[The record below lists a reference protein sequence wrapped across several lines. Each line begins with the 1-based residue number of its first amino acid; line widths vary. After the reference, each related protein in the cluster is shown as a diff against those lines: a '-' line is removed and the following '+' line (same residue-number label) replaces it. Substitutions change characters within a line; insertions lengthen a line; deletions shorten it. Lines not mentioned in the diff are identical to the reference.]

1 LGVVARILL
10 VRLDACD
17 RTLFDVHDRA
27 PYADHGNSPMTVHG
41 QTGSKRTFSAGRG
54 ICRNLLWE
62 GELRFAKQK
71 TGFFKKSGL
80 IRFELAGAV
89 VY

>member
-1 LGVVARILL
+1 
-10 VRLDACD
+10 
-17 RTLFDVHDRA
+17 
-27 PYADHGNSPMTVHG
+27 MTVHG